1 MNKSSIEHQ
10 LADIRRQ
17 LSETESLPLPTLE
30 IIGQSQQERYWQS
43 LLVYFLDPDSPH
55 GFGSDVLTAFLEA
68 ISSHPNIA
76 FDTPVHDATRVTIQS
91 EVPTGSGPVDLL
103 LALDDEW
110 FLCIE
115 LKVASPETGDQTV
128 RYASAPTIGDIVVSE
143 HAGTAEYVYL
153 APETAQAPSSE
164 EFVDVSWRHVVDQLE
179 DVLHDGQGQYPAKSS
194 AQLADYLDTIKR
206 TLNMTNLDGIST
218 ETALYTEHFE
228 LIDQLTEAYEAD
240 KQRLFQALE
249 EAFFAA
255 TDVDPADWTVNN
267 RGTNYINFY
276 KNAWQNLDT
285 GTSIEYEPHVHL
297 KRDQPRIW
305 LRLDIE
311 HGNKQTIREEFRA
324 LLSDEELATL
334 EANGWD
340 IVDGTYAYF
349 AKSVPIDFESPNE
362 SVQRATQEL
371 HQLGTVVEPHIDE
384 VAAAHRHE

>member
-43 LLVYFLDPDSPH
+43 LLMYFLDPDSPH

-68 ISSHPNIA
+68 ISSHPDTA
-76 FDTPVHDATRVTIQS
+76 FDTPVHNTTQVTIQS

-103 LALDDEW
+103 IALDDEW

-128 RYASAPTIGDIVVSE
+128 RYATAPTIGDIVVSD

-153 APETAQAPSSE
+153 APEAAQAPSSE

-179 DVLHDGQGQYPAKSS
+179 ALLHDGQGQYPAKSS

-206 TLNMTNLDGIST
+206 ALNMTDLDGIST
-218 ETALYTEHFE
+218 ETALYTEHYE
-228 LIDQLTEAYEAD
+228 LIDQLKEAYEAD
-240 KQRLFQALE
+240 KQQLFKALE
-249 EAFFAA
+249 EAFFAT
-255 TDVDPADWTVNN
+255 TDVDRADWAVTN
-267 RGTNYINFY
+267 RGTNYIKFY
-276 KNAWQNLDT
+276 RDSWQHLH
-285 GTSIEYEPHVHL
+285 GATSIEYEPHVHL
-297 KRDQPRIW
+297 TRDQPRIL

-311 HGNKQTIREEFRA
+311 KGDKQTVREEFHS
-324 LLSDEELATL
+324 LLSDEELAKL
-334 EANGWD
+334 ESNGWGV
-340 IVDGTYAYF
+340 VDGSYAYL
-349 AKSVPIDFESPNE
+349 ATSVPIDFEAPEE
-362 SVQRATQEL
+362 SVRRAAQEL
-371 HQLGTVVEPHIDE
+371 HQLGTVVEPHIE
-384 VAAAHRHE
+384 EIATAHRQE

>member
-1 MNKSSIEHQ
+1 
-10 LADIRRQ
+10 
-17 LSETESLPLPTLE
+17 LE

-43 LLVYFLDPDSPH
+43 LLVYFLDPDNPH

-68 ISSHPNIA
+68 IAAHPDTA
-76 FDTPVHDATRVTIQS
+76 FDTPVHDTTQVTIQS

-115 LKVASPETGDQTV
+115 LKVASPETGNQTV
-128 RYASAPTIGDIVVSE
+128 RYATAPTIGDIVVSE

-153 APETAQAPSSE
+153 APEPAPAPSSG
-164 EFVDVSWRHVVDQLE
+164 EFVDISWRHVVDQLE
-179 DVLHDGQGQYPAKSS
+179 HVLQGSQGLYPAKSS

-206 TLNMTNLDGIST
+206 ALNMTDLDGIST
-218 ETALYTEHFE
+218 ETALYTEHYE
-228 LIDQLTEAYEAD
+228 LIDQLTEAYESD

-255 TDVDPADWTVNN
+255 TDVDQADWSVNN
-267 RGTNYINFY
+267 PNTNYVNFY
-276 KNAWQNLDT
+276 KDDWQNLDT

-297 KRDQPRIW
+297 KREEPRIL

-311 HGNKQTIREEFRA
+311 HGDKQTVREEFHA

-334 EANGWD
+334 DANGWD
-340 IVDGTYAYF
+340 IVDGSYAYL
-349 AKSVPIDFESPNE
+349 ATSVPIDFEAPE
-362 SVQRATQEL
+362 KSVRRAAQEL
-371 HQLGTVVEPHIDE
+371 HQLGAIVEPHIE
-384 VAAAHRHE
+384 QVVEAHRQE